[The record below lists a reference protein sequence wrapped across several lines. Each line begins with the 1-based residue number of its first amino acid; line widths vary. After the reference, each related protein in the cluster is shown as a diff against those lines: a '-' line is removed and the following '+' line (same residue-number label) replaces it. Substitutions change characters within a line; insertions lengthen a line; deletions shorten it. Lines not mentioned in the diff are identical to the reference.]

1 MTPDR
6 PAAPRVAATFL
17 PPLLPL
23 SALRGY
29 KVRLQSCPT
38 VGTATVGSMAA
49 PDPLRISYGAHPDQ
63 WGDLYLPASGSTA
76 GGVAAAE
83 GGWRGIVV
91 VIHGGYW
98 RDRHTAELGA
108 PVARDLAAHGLV
120 AWNLEYR
127 RAGSDGPDGTPTA
140 GDGGWP
146 ATFLDV
152 AAGIDRLAEVPGLRL
167 LADDDA
173 ARLASLVSAG
183 RVVGLGHSAGG
194 HLAVWAA
201 GRHRL
206 PPSAPGATPSGEA
219 PRVALRGVVSQA
231 GVLSLAEA
239 EKRGLSNH
247 AARNLMGG
255 ASTDSAELARAFV
268 LADPMCSL
276 PIGVPVHAV
285 HSREDDAV
293 PFALSEDY
301 VAAAR
306 VAGDPAVLHVTSGD
320 HMAVID
326 PGHEAYRLCRGL
338 VEELLG

>member
-1 MTPDR
+1 MATLDPV
-6 PAAPRVAATFL
+6 RV
-17 PPLLPL
+17 P
-23 SALRGY
+23 
-29 KVRLQSCPT
+29 
-38 VGTATVGSMAA
+38 
-49 PDPLRISYGAHPDQ
+49 YGPHPDQ
-63 WGDLYLPASGSTA
+63 WADLYLPAPGPRPGP
-76 GGVAAAE
+76 GGRRDD
-83 GGWRGIVV
+83 GGWRGVAV

-98 RDRHTAELGA
+98 REKYTAELGV
-108 PVARDLAAHGLV
+108 PVARDLVAHGIA

-127 RAGSDGPDGTPTA
+127 RAAADGPGGTPTA

-152 AAGIDRLAEVPGLRL
+152 AAGIDRLADVAGLGV

-173 ARLASLVSAG
+173 ARLAGVLSAG

-206 PPSAPGATPSGEA
+206 PAGAPGAAPDGATPDGA
-219 PRVALRGVVSQA
+219 AGAGPRVALRGVVSQA

-239 EKRGLSNH
+239 EARGLSNH

-255 ASTDSAELARAFV
+255 ASADSAELARAFA
-268 LADPMCSL
+268 LADPMCAL

-285 HSREDDAV
+285 HSRDDEAV

-306 VAGDPAVLHVTSGD
+306 AAGDPAVLHVTTGD
-320 HMAVID
+320 HRAVID
-326 PGHEAYRLCRGL
+326 PGHEAYRLCRSL

>member
-1 MTPDR
+1 M
-6 PAAPRVAATFL
+6 
-17 PPLLPL
+17 
-23 SALRGY
+23 
-29 KVRLQSCPT
+29 
-38 VGTATVGSMAA
+38 A
-49 PDPLRISYGAHPDQ
+49 PDPLRIPYGPHPDQ
-63 WGDLYLPASGSTA
+63 WGALYLPAPGTLA
-76 GGVAAAE
+76 GPGGGRDG
-83 GGWRGIVV
+83 GGWRGIAV

-98 RDRHTAELGA
+98 RDRYTAELGVPA
-108 PVARDLAAHGLV
+108 ARDLAAHGIA

-127 RAGSDGPDGTPTA
+127 RAASDGPDGTRTA

-152 AAGIDRLAEVPGLRL
+152 AAGIDRLADVPGLGL

-173 ARLASLVSAG
+173 ARLAELVSAG

-206 PPSAPGATPSGEA
+206 PAGAPGAGAAGEG
-219 PRVALRGVVSQA
+219 PRVPLRGVVSQA

-239 EKRGLSNH
+239 EARGLSDQ

-255 ASTDSAELARAFV
+255 ASTDSAELAAAFAV
-268 LADPMCSL
+268 ADPMHAL

-285 HSREDDAV
+285 HSLEDDAV
-293 PFALSEDY
+293 PFALSEGY

-306 VAGDPAVLHVTSGD
+306 AAGDPAVLHVTSGD

-326 PGHEAYRLCRGL
+326 PAHEAYRLCRGL
-338 VEELLG
+338 VEDLLG